1 MAETV
6 TQTKPFKQFKKGYRQ
21 IGREA
26 PKLWRKTDSKPFA
39 DDRVADFNTAQG
51 DAFGMLGGLAKAN
64 TDFSDKVLDTTGQIA
79 GGDGLAAGMNKPL
92 GVMGNIA
99 SGKNEITTDSDYN
112 KLSNQLAHLGDN
124 AGKYSGVGDYK
135 NLMGEAGDK
144 FYSEK
149 YLDDMARGR
158 LVDGGN
164 PHLEDIIRQTER
176 GVQNQVNARMAG
188 MGAYGGSNYAKN
200 ITRELTNAEQRLRYE
215 NYEKE
220 RARQMQAVGM
230 LDAAQ
235 AAGFGQQAQATAG
248 LAGSRTQDFNNQLSS
263 ANARMGAIAGKTGV
277 QGQNIQNQLGAAG
290 QQAGVLQQGQANR
303 LAALG
308 LTPELQQA
316 SYGGALAQLGMG
328 DRMQQQQQG
337 EIDANKAFYEENRD
351 QDWTQLAKLG
361 QALGMGSAY
370 NTTNQTQQA
379 NLLESII
386 GGLAGAGGIAGGM
399 ASFFAG

>member
-1 MAETV
+1 MAETI

-21 IGREA
+21 LGRDA
-26 PKLWRKTDSKPFA
+26 PKIYKKTDSKPFA
-39 DDRVADFNTAQG
+39 DDRVADFNTAQQ

-135 NLMGEAGDK
+135 NLMGEANDK

-158 LVDGGN
+158 LIGSN
-164 PHLEDIIRQTER
+164 PHLEDMIRQTQE

-188 MGAYGGSNYAKN
+188 SGAYGGSNYAKN
-200 ITRELTNAEQRLRYE
+200 ITRELTNAEQRLRAE

-220 RARQMQAVGM
+220 IARQIQATGM

-328 DRMQQQQQG
+328 DRMQSQQQK
-337 EIDANKAFYEENRD
+337 EVDANKAFYEENRD

-361 QALGMGSAY
+361 QALGMGNQF
-370 NTTNQTQQA
+370 NTTNQTTQA
-379 NLLESII
+379 NWLETLL
-386 GGLAGAGGIAGGM
+386 GAAAGVGGIAG
-399 ASFFAG
+399 SIF